1 MTSETYRVKLHN
13 AQQGNQAMNAAYQ
26 AIKPHLIAGRTYDL
40 TIKPE
45 TRSTAQ
51 NRRLWAMLADISR
64 QVNWHGQKLQSEDWK
79 HIFSAALKRT
89 RVCPGIDSGFVV
101 LGQSTS
107 QMTRAE
113 MSEMQELM
121 EAFGAEHGVKFSAPE
136 YEDQPSRAATETR
149 QPEEMT
155 P

>member
-1 MTSETYRVKLHN
+1 MTTIRVKLQSP
-13 AQQGNQAMNAAYQ
+13 AQAHAAMNWAYQ
-26 AIKPHLIAGRTYDL
+26 VIKPDLGNGVGYDL

-51 NRRLWAMLADISR
+51 NRRLWAMLADIAE
-64 QVNWHGQKLQSEDWK
+64 QVEWHGQKLVAEDWK

-89 RVCPGIDSGFVV
+89 RVCPGIDGGFVV

-113 MSEMQELM
+113 MAELQELM
-121 EAFGAEHGVKFSAPE
+121 EAFGAERGVRFRAPE
-136 YEDQPSRAATETR
+136 Q
-149 QPEEMT
+149 
-155 P
+155 